1 MEGAQRVFED
11 FLVQY
16 RPVFA
21 SVETY
26 LGTIIRDTPEYAE
39 AYRPWKS
46 ALHSLSAGL
55 ELAVEQHQLPEDE
68 EFMEAL
74 KMFSFDA
81 STRFLEDISENCRMS
96 LGRRWGEEFHAHIEM
111 LALAFTILHQ
121 QPKPAPVKIK

>member
-11 FLVQY
+11 FFVQY

-26 LGTIIRDTPEYAE
+26 LGTIIRDTPEYAD

-46 ALHSLSAGL
+46 ALHSLSEGL
-55 ELAVEQHQLPEDE
+55 ALAVEQHKLPEDE

-74 KMFSFDA
+74 KMFSFNGA
-81 STRFLEDISENCRMS
+81 THFLEDISENCRMT
-96 LGRRWGEEFHAHIEM
+96 LGRNWGEEFHTHIQM

-121 QPKPAPVKIK
+121 QPKPVPVKAK